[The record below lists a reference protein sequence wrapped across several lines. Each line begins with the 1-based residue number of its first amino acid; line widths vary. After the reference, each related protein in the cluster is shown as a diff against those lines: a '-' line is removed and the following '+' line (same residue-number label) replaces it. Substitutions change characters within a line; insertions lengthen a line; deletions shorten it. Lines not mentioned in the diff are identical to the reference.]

1 MNRLILT
8 ALGGFALAS
17 ATTLSAQPLA
27 PGELELHI
35 EAVGQVAPDTAI
47 VPINLVGTGKDDK
60 AAAADLKRKEA
71 ALLVSLAKLGIA
83 RDKAEFAQDDDP
95 RYAEVQAVELAGNEA
110 AAGAAWAGACA
121 AAAAV
126 EPGAASITDDCA
138 GRQPETRTTRMVTI
152 IVEDLTKLSAVTA
165 LGGADDYYP
174 GTQMSLFTRDPAASK
189 AKAVSQALAAARAE
203 ADTYAAA
210 MGYRVVR
217 VVRVSNAKPALNL
230 PDIMGLIGGIAL
242 RGRSEREEMRGAI
255 GATTAGAAL
264 DFVIAPK

>member
-1 MNRLILT
+1 MNRFILA

-27 PGELELHI
+27 PGEIELHI
-35 EAVGQVAPDTAI
+35 EAVGHVAPDTAI
-47 VPINLVGTGKDDK
+47 VPIILVGTGKDDM
-60 AAAADLKRKEA
+60 AAAANLDAKGV
-71 ALLVSLAKLGIA
+71 ALLERLRKLGIT
-83 RDKAEFAQDDDP
+83 KEKVEFARDDDP
-95 RYAEVQAVELAGNEA
+95 RYAEVQAAEVVANDPAFEA
-110 AAGAAWAGACA
+110 TREAACA
-121 AAAAV
+121 AAAPSDLEFAACV
-126 EPGAASITDDCA
+126 SGQGAA
-138 GRQPETRTTRMVTI
+138 RTSTMVTI
-152 IVEDLTKLSAVTA
+152 IVEDLTKLKGVTA
-165 LGGADDYYP
+165 LGGANDYYP

-189 AKAVSQALAAARAE
+189 AKAVSEALAAARAE

-210 MGYRVVR
+210 LGYRVVR

-255 GATTAGAAL
+255 GATTAGAAM

>member
-1 MNRLILT
+1 MNRFILT

-17 ATTLSAQPLA
+17 GTTLSAQPLA

-35 EAVGQVAPDTAI
+35 EAVGHVAPDTAI

-60 AAAADLKRKEA
+60 AAAADLKQKEA
-71 ALLVSLAKLGIA
+71 ALLASLGKLGIA
-83 RDKAEFAQDDDP
+83 RDKAEFAKDDDP
-95 RYAEVQAVELAGNEA
+95 RYAEVQAVDIADEA
-110 AAGAAWAGACA
+110 TREAACA
-121 AAAAV
+121 ATEPSDAAFDACN
-126 EPGAASITDDCA
+126 GGKSAA
-138 GRQPETRTTRMVTI
+138 RTTRMVTI
-152 IVEDLTKLSAVTA
+152 IVEDLTKLQAVSE

-242 RGRSEREEMRGAI
+242 RGRSEREEMRSVI
-255 GATTAGAAL
+255 GATTAGAAI

>member
-1 MNRLILT
+1 MNRLMLI

-17 ATTLSAQPLA
+17 ASTVRAQPLA
-27 PGELELHI
+27 PGEIELHI
-35 EAVGQVAPDTAI
+35 EAVGHVAPDTAI
-47 VPINLVGTGKDDK
+47 VPINLAGTGKDAT

-71 ALLVSLAKLGIA
+71 ELLASLGKLGIA
-83 RDKAEFAQDDDP
+83 RDKAEFAKDDDP

-110 AAGAAWAGACA
+110 ASDAARAGACA
-121 AAAAV
+121 AAAAA

-138 GRQPETRTTRMVTI
+138 GRTPETRVTRMVTI
-152 IVEDLTKLSAVTA
+152 IVEDLTMLSAVTA
-165 LGGADDYYP
+165 LGGGDNYYP

-189 AKAVSQALAAARAE
+189 ARAVSQALAAARAE

-210 MGYRVVR
+210 LGYRVVR
-217 VVRVSNAKPALNL
+217 ITRVSNAKPALNL

-255 GATTAGAAL
+255 GATTAGAAM